1 MEERSFRLGLR
12 VDLSR
17 FGVMVQAALSDGVS
31 FDPFTFEQ
39 DGLAAPEVDVGRGEI
54 VEALVVSAMIV
65 MFDEGRDLGFEVFLK
80 EVVFEQ
86 DAVLERLVPAFDLAL
101 RLRMARRAMDL
112 IDLVFF
118 QPLTEIGGNVTRPV
132 IRQQARPV
140 FDLDAVAT

>member
-1 MEERSFRLGLR
+1 MR

-17 FGVMVQAALSDGVS
+17 FGVVVQAAQSDGLS
-31 FDPFTFEQ
+31 FDPFAFDE
-39 DGLAAPEVDVGRGEI
+39 DGFAAAEVDVSRGEI

-118 QPLTEIGGNVTRPV
+118 QPLTVR
-132 IRQQARPV
+132 A
-140 FDLDAVAT
+140 AVQKSATVAAA

>member
-1 MEERSFRLGLR
+1 
-12 VDLSR
+12 
-17 FGVMVQAALSDGVS
+17 MVQAALSDGVS

-39 DGLAAPEVDVGRGEI
+39 DGLAAPEVDVGRSEI